1 MQDILL
7 KTSKTP
13 LCHYNSSGLIVV
25 CVWSCFSHR
34 NIWLFL
40 YLLFGLI
47 NFICAG
53 HHSIFNFTILFVLNE
68 DYFQTFVG
76 PQISSTSYNQ
86 IVEKQP
92 ERWNL
97 NWLEIKVILY
107 HYIQGNENN
116 NGPDFPDTMQVR
128 RQWIWAI
135 FLQCSNKIV
144 ILEFHLQKNNPSKLK
159 SFPGTRDGYANR
171 DFLLKIIYFCLF

>member
-1 MQDILL
+1 MLF
-7 KTSKTP
+7 SP
-13 LCHYNSSGLIVV
+13 EHLIISVPF
-25 CVWSCFSHR
+25 VWSH
-34 NIWLFL
+34 
-40 YLLFGLI
+40 

-92 ERWNL
+92 ERGNL

-116 NGPDFPDTMQVR
+116 NGRDFPDTMQVFR
-128 RQWIWAI
+128 T
-135 FLQCSNKIV
+135 
-144 ILEFHLQKNNPSKLK
+144 P
-159 SFPGTRDGYANR
+159 D
-171 DFLLKIIYFCLF
+171 CLFKVIM